1 MKHFKEHSVF
11 LVIFYA
17 WQMYMLLTE
26 EEKAHDTDDEAPKRR
41 LLLATGTDEKH
52 FGMLKWFLPLC
63 GLFSKMVGLCSILV
77 DLVNGDLNRML
88 RLQYFV
94 GVVLHLYVFC
104 WCCPC
109 CCWFECF
116 LFPD

>member
-52 FGMLKWFLPLC
+52 FGMSIACKKRCETNGHIESHMLPKGSELA
-63 GLFSKMVGLCSILV
+63 
-77 DLVNGDLNRML
+77 
-88 RLQYFV
+88 
-94 GVVLHLYVFC
+94 
-104 WCCPC
+104 
-109 CCWFECF
+109 
-116 LFPD
+116 